1 MNANNKNY
9 TIRPL
14 TNEERIFSADERNY
28 NYLFFYMR
36 KWRLDPEK
44 WYEILIEP
52 YLNAV
57 KKYHEYESARQYA
70 FSTVLKNMLKTAVA
84 KQLKMERAIKRIPE
98 DKICSLDYTL
108 QGDNPFAEYTSKSLE
123 DFWIDSK
130 QQTERIVL
138 DKEMLAE
145 ILVSL
150 DDVQGMIFELLLEG
164 YNKAEIIKQLS
175 ITYTTLKSQLEK
187 VQQIVSEYI
196 GTLEGC
202 H

>member
-9 TIRPL
+9 SIRPL
-14 TNEERIFSADERNY
+14 TDKEREFAADEGNY

-44 WYEILIEP
+44 WYDILIEP

-57 KKYHEYESARQYA
+57 KKYYEYESARQYT

-98 DKICSLDYTL
+98 DKLFSLDYTE

-123 DFWIDSK
+123 EFWIDRK
-130 QQTERIVL
+130 QQTEKIVL

-145 ILVSL
+145 ILVGL
-150 DDVQGMIFELLLEG
+150 DDVQSRIFEMLLEG
-164 YNKAEIIKQLS
+164 YNKKEIGKELCIS
-175 ITYTTLKSQLEK
+175 YTTLKIQLEK
-187 VQQIVSEYI
+187 LQSVVTDYLSM
-196 GTLEGC
+196 
-202 H
+202 